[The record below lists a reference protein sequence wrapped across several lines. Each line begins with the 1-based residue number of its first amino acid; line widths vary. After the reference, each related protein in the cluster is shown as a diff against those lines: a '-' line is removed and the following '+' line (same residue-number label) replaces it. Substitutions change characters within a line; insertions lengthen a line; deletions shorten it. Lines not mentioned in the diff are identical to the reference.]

1 MGRFS
6 GFLTHG
12 AMLFR
17 GNNRWIW
24 LPIIGENYGLFISRW
39 NAIPECLTG
48 FFAAITAG
56 VSHHFSGLPAQRNPK
71 PNFGVATED
80 KGPDFV
86 SFQYRGAGINGF
98 QRGFKG
104 WKLFGLFFNHALK
117 VCRQTPNVRS
127 IKSHFQMCA
136 LG

>member
-17 GNNRWIW
+17 GNNRWIC
-24 LPIIGENYGLFISRW
+24 LPIIGENYGLFISLW
-39 NAIPECLTG
+39 NAIPEYLTG
-48 FFAAITAG
+48 FFAAITAD

-86 SFQYRGAGINGF
+86 GF
-98 QRGFKG
+98 QDRGFR
-104 WKLFGLFFNHALK
+104 GLTDFSVVSRGGSCSAFF
-117 VCRQTPNVRS
+117 
-127 IKSHFQMCA
+127 
-136 LG
+136 